1 MKINDNGQCRSH
13 EAGMTICTNQ
23 AGNGAAG
30 SGGDSKT
37 AIVTGGTRGMGAD
50 ISLILAGSGY
60 NVLAVYRSNEESAAA
75 TLKKIKSIS
84 PESEIMRADVS
95 KKTEA
100 TRVAEYAASRYGSIY
115 ALVNNAGIFD
125 FSFLEEM
132 SEAFFDRIFNTNFK
146 GQLFMT
152 QAVIP
157 YMKKT
162 GAGRIINATSI
173 SGTLA
178 DVGLVAYAASKASS
192 NLMTKT
198 AAGELAPYGIT
209 VNSYAP
215 GIIHTDMTDAMIKER
230 GHLQLKQIPAGYFGK
245 GIEVASLVKFLCSA
259 EAGYITGEIIGVDG
273 GMMKVQ
279 NPYRA
284 YEYVNKSMI

>member
-1 MKINDNGQCRSH
+1 MLK
-13 EAGMTICTNQ
+13 NQ
-23 AGNGAAG
+23 VHAQVRAQARAQAQTKEQGR
-30 SGGDSKT
+30 KT

-50 ISLILAGSGY
+50 ISLMLAGSGY
-60 NVLAVYRSNEESAAA
+60 NVLAVYRSNEESAGT
-75 TLKKIKSIS
+75 TLKALKKVS
-84 PESEIMRADVS
+84 PESDIFKADIS
-95 KKTEA
+95 IKTEA
-100 TRVAEYAASRYGSIY
+100 VKAVEYAAAKYGSIY
-115 ALVNNAGIFD
+115 ALINNAGIFD

-132 SEAFFDRIFNTNFK
+132 SEEFFDRIFNTNFK
-146 GQLFMT
+146 SQLFMT

-157 YMKKT
+157 HMKKS

-178 DVGLVAYAASKASS
+178 DVGLVAYAASKAAS

-230 GHLQLKQIPAGYFGK
+230 GQLQLKQIPAGYFGK
-245 GIEVASLVKFLCSA
+245 GREVAALVKFLCSE

-284 YEYVNKSMI
+284 YEYAEQKKRSST